1 MTETDPAVV
10 ALPRSLLYVPAHR
23 QDLFA
28 KAATGPADAIVLDL
42 EDAVPVE
49 AKTLA
54 RANVVAWL
62 RDPSHVQQ
70 CRTWVRVDSR
80 TASVDLAAAA
90 WPGLAGLMVAKVGRT
105 ALDNA
110 HEVLSALENER
121 GLPQNSIRAIG
132 LVEDAATLE
141 NLAGLTEHPRLRT
154 LGLGEADLFADLR
167 LTRTAA
173 TAAAIDS
180 LRLRVVTACAAAGL
194 DAPVAPTSISFRD
207 LEQLTASTQALKA
220 LGFRS
225 RTAIHPKQV
234 PVINEVFTPTAEELA
249 AAERTIA
256 ALEAAAGA
264 ATSDGAGQLIDAAL
278 ARTARETVSRRR

>member
-1 MTETDPAVV
+1 MTETEPSIVSP
-10 ALPRSLLYVPAHR
+10 PRSLLYVPAHR
-23 QDLFA
+23 HDLFA

-42 EDAVPVE
+42 EDAVPAE

-54 RANVVAWL
+54 RANVAAWL
-62 RDPSHVQQ
+62 RDPSRARQV
-70 CRTWVRVDSR
+70 RTWIRVDSS
-80 TASVDLAAAA
+80 ALSVDLSAAA
-90 WPGLAGLMVAKVGRT
+90 WPGLAGLLVAKVSRT
-105 ALDNA
+105 ALDKA
-110 HEVLSALENER
+110 QEVLSVLENER
-121 GLPQNSIRAIG
+121 RLPQNSIRAIG

-141 NLAGLTEHPRLRT
+141 NLAGLTGHPRLRT

-194 DAPVAPTSISFRD
+194 DAPVAPTSISYRD
-207 LEQLTASTQALKA
+207 LEQLTASTQALKD

-234 PVINEVFTPTAEELA
+234 PVINEVFTPSAEELA

-256 ALEAAAGA
+256 ALEAAAGT
-264 ATSDGAGQLIDAAL
+264 ATSDGAGQLIDAAV